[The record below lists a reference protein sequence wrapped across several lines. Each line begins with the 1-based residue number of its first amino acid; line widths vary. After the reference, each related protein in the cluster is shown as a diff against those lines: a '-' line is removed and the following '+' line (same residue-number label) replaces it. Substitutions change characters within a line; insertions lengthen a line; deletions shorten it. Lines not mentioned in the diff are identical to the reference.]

1 MSSMALSGETF
12 RKMAA
17 QKNALLMRLAAAEH
31 SADMSAPSKIAFR
44 SGTLYTSQFVIGTL
58 NGYFGNP
65 KVAGLVGYDFV
76 GGMTIHT
83 LGLLARYFAPK
94 ITDTVGDTGM
104 AVAHTVA
111 DAAIANYV
119 CKVSNA
125 FGMQLRSKTGS
136 PATSGYHGGKYNR
149 MAGVGALTA
158 DEASVYV
165 GKH

>member
-1 MSSMALSGETF
+1 MASMALSGETF

-31 SADMSAPSKIAFR
+31 GSDLSAPSKIVFR
-44 SGTLYTSQFVIGTL
+44 SGVLYTSQFVVGTL

-65 KVAGLVGYDFV
+65 KVAGVIGYDAVV
-76 GGMTIHT
+76 GASIHT
-83 LGLLARYFAPK
+83 AGLLMRYFAPNLADK
-94 ITDTVGDTGM
+94 VGDAGM

-111 DAAIANYV
+111 DAAIANYI

-125 FGMQLRSKTGS
+125 FGMQLASKTGS
-136 PATSGYHGGKYNR
+136 PATSDYHGKFNR

>member
-111 DAAIANYV
+111 DAR
-119 CKVSNA
+119 CRT
-125 FGMQLRSKTGS
+125 RSACSSGRR
-136 PATSGYHGGKYNR
+136 PVRPRPRAT
-149 MAGVGALTA
+149 TA
-158 DEASVYV
+158 ASTTAWRASAP
-165 GKH
+165 